1 MQPTAARAGSGWA
14 KARAVLVYTILRVAL
29 FAAVWAVLQYLT
41 PIHGLLAVVAA
52 ILMSGA
58 ISIVVL
64 DRPRGE
70 VGTLAAGFFGRINAR
85 IDASARA
92 EDVDDEPAD
101 PTAPQGSGE
110 AEQQAEH
117 EAVDQQ

>member
-1 MQPTAARAGSGWA
+1 MESARSS
-14 KARAVLVYTILRVAL
+14 KALAVVIYTVLRIAL
-29 FAAVWAVLQYLT
+29 FVAVWLLLELLT
-41 PIHGLLAVVAA
+41 PVHGLWAIVAA

-70 VGTLAAGFFGRINAR
+70 VGRAAAGFFGRLNAR

-92 EDVDDEPAD
+92 EDVDDEPPAA
-101 PTAPQGSGE
+101 PPAGTSLTASDDGE
-110 AEQQAEH
+110 GQAEGQPVEQQ
-117 EAVDQQ
+117 